1 MIKKKNKMLN
11 KKGELTTQ
19 QLVVLII
26 LIASFV
32 VVLFFLFRLN
42 LRDETNK
49 EICHNSVVL
58 LSKKGG
64 LFSSLDCKTTYV
76 CFSGGGNC
84 ENFNYDFKSE
94 ISLNKENSFELVKEV
109 VQKEIEDCWWM
120 FGEGK
125 LDYVGGIDTPGYR
138 CAICSTIEFDEK
150 IQEKYPEIVFSSEV
164 QIDTSEKYL
173 IITGMD
179 PKLPLLG
186 QQYFYPKLVKS
197 SEINLM
203 NPSCKEFIT
212 KA

>member
-1 MIKKKNKMLN
+1 LKYKRA
-11 KKGELTTQ
+11 ELTTQ
-19 QLVVLII
+19 QIVLLII
-26 LIASFV
+26 LLVSFAV
-32 VVLFFLFRLN
+32 LLFFIYQLN
-42 LRDETNK
+42 FQELSEKQICQNSIQVKSKTSFFS
-49 EICHNSVVL
+49 EI
-58 LSKKGG
+58 
-64 LFSSLDCKTTYV
+64 DCKTNYI
-76 CFSGGGNC
+76 CISGGDSC
-84 ENFNYDFKSE
+84 SNFNAKTSIKIDLSAKDGG
-94 ISLNKENSFELVKEV
+94 KEQIMKVIADEMA
-109 VQKEIEDCWWM
+109 DCWWM